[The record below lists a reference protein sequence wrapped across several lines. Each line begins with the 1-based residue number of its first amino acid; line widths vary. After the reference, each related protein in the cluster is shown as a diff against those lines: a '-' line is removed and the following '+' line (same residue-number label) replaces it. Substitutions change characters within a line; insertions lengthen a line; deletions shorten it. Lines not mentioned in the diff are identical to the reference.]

1 MAKITSHVD
10 IAADFI
16 MDLENTDNR
25 TALRYIKGIIDK
37 KLGEIEEE
45 EKKKNC
51 PIWEE
56 LEEVSGCC
64 VDLCS
69 EIGKYDTWR
78 ATKDNQ
84 NIFINE
90 QHAKSALAMAKIS
103 QLMPYY
109 GGIVTD
115 KEWRNSDLKKY
126 GICREADEIA
136 YAIYY
141 NRWHP
146 IVFHTEEQRA
156 AFTNR
161 EENVRLVKDYFM
173 ID

>member
-1 MAKITSHVD
+1 MARFTLFENGITLDVNIERDSEKE
-10 IAADFI
+10 I
-16 MDLENTDNR
+16 LETIRKLTNER
-25 TALRYIKGIIDK
+25 LEELK
-37 KLGEIEEE
+37 KHL
-45 EKKKNC
+45 
-51 PIWEE
+51 IWEE

-64 VDLCS
+64 INLCS

-78 ATKDNQ
+78 ATKGNQ

-115 KEWRNSDLKKY
+115 KEWKNSDLKKY
-126 GICREADEIA
+126 GICREAGEIA

-161 EENVRLVKDYFM
+161 EENVRLVKEYFM